1 MVITTNTHL
10 DAKTAEH
17 LLARRRLS
25 ALRRFLAEMRPVDVA
40 DLLTLVQEGDRLALF
55 RLLPNATAAA
65 VFAEIGVIEKRSLI
79 DGFSE
84 RELASL
90 GIIQK
95 NELADASL
103 REAEGVPPCDVPY
116 LLTPVLHIFRSRI
129 PWLMLLM
136 VSATLTGAIIS
147 AFESSLS
154 ACVYLTAF
162 IPMLMDTGGNSG
174 NQSSVTVI
182 RALSL
187 GEVRSRDLLR
197 VIKKEAAVA
206 LLCAAAL
213 GAASCFKIYFI
224 DFLLLRTINA
234 EEAVFVPAVVALT
247 LSVTVFF
254 AKLIGAVLPIAA
266 KRIGFDPAVMA
277 SPFIT
282 TIVDTL
288 SLAIYFE
295 FARRLIPAL

>member
-1 MVITTNTHL
+1 
-10 DAKTAEH
+10 
-17 LLARRRLS
+17 
-25 ALRRFLAEMRPVDVA
+25 
-40 DLLTLVQEGDRLALF
+40 
-55 RLLPNATAAA
+55 
-65 VFAEIGVIEKRSLI
+65 
-79 DGFSE
+79 
-84 RELASL
+84 
-90 GIIQK
+90 
-95 NELADASL
+95 
-103 REAEGVPPCDVPY
+103 
-116 LLTPVLHIFRSRI
+116 
-129 PWLMLLM
+129 MLLM

-295 FARRLIPAL
+295 FARLLIPAL

>member
-1 MVITTNTHL
+1 
-10 DAKTAEH
+10 
-17 LLARRRLS
+17 
-25 ALRRFLAEMRPVDVA
+25 MRPVDVA
-40 DLLTLVQEGDRLALF
+40 DLLTLVREGDRLALF

-206 LLCAAAL
+206 LLCAVAL
-213 GAASCFKIYFI
+213 GAASYFKIYFI
-224 DFLLLRTINA
+224 DFWLLRTINA

-295 FARRLIPAL
+295 FARLLIPAL